1 MAKPSIYVANTAE
14 TTVETNGVLPLG
26 NIVRRPCNK
35 NIALVGNEIQILD
48 QYSNYYD
55 VVVSVTFNS
64 AEAGDVTLVL
74 EQNGVPVVG
83 ATGTQTITTA
93 DTETRTISFSP
104 TIRATAG
111 CTIDTLRLVN
121 TGIPATYTN
130 IAVRVIKN

>member
-26 NIVRRPCNK
+26 NIIRRPCNK
-35 NIALVGNEIQILD
+35 NVALVGNEIQLLD

-55 VVVSVTFNS
+55 VVVSLTFTS
-64 AEAGDVTLVL
+64 AEAGNVSVVL
-74 EQNGVPVVG
+74 EENGVPIVG
-83 ATGTQTITTA
+83 ATGTETIITA
-93 DTETRTISFSP
+93 DTEVRSISFSP

-111 CTIDTLRLVN
+111 CTIDSLQLIN
-121 TGIPATYTN
+121 TGIPATFSN

>member
-35 NIALVGNEIQILD
+35 NLMLIGNELQVLD

-55 VVVSVTFNS
+55 VTVSLTFT
-64 AEAGDVTLVL
+64 AATAGDVTVVL

-93 DTETRTISFSP
+93 DTETRTISFSS

-111 CTIDTLRLVN
+111 CALDALSLVN
-121 TGIPATYTN
+121 TGIPATFSN
-130 IAVRVIKN
+130 ITIRVIKN